1 MQDVVSLAGIRQ
13 VRPVGVETLKQSF
26 ENQGILQGNHI
37 YLRESSERKSIDG
50 IEEKL
55 YDVIDGMHR
64 VTALLEAKGHLGY
77 KYSARIYRKD
87 TPDSVMVAFSNGKRW
102 SIINTMFTHAFIF
115 FAKTSISG
123 DIGKNRN
130 PFLRC

>member
-87 TPDSVMVAFSNGKRW
+87 TPDSVMVAFSNGKR
-102 SIINTMFTHAFIF
+102 
-115 FAKTSISG
+115 
-123 DIGKNRN
+123 
-130 PFLRC
+130 